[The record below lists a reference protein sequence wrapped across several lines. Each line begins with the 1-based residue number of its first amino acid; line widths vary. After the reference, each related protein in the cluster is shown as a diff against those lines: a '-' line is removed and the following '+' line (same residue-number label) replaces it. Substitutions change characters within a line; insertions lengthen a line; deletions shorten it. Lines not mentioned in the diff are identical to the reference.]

1 MSRRFLA
8 CLALAAISLVTSSA
22 SAQTPPAAASAPTG
36 YTFVAHWQIPRAQW
50 GQFAADVDKNTRP
63 VLEKLSADGTL
74 VNWGIFEYI
83 VHQPDAPTHGIWW
96 SAGSYAA
103 MEKARLE
110 LLPTAANST
119 ALTQATGHSDFFFNT
134 VAGNTKSASG
144 SGYLS
149 VSIQLTKPGKGREFL
164 QLWEKNNKP
173 ILDDLVAKGT
183 VSAYAVHAQDVHTGN
198 PGLRWIV
205 TIVPTAAAD
214 DQVGAAFDA
223 VSEKLTPQERQ
234 TRELMM
240 DNVIER
246 TAHRDVYA
254 RIIRYWQK

>member
-1 MSRRFLA
+1 MSKHFLA
-8 CLALAAISLVTSSA
+8 GLALAAVSLSA
-22 SAQTPPAAASAPTG
+22 PAVFAQTAPAAGPSG

-50 GQFAADVDKNTRP
+50 GQFAADVDKSTRP
-63 VLEKLSADGTL
+63 VLEKLAADGTL

-83 VHQPDAPTHGIWW
+83 VHQPDSPTHGIWW
-96 SAGSYAA
+96 SAASNAA

-110 LLPTAANST
+110 LLPTAASSS
-119 ALTQATGHSDFFFNT
+119 ALTQATGHSDLLLNT
-134 VAGNTKSASG
+134 VVANAKSG
-144 SGYLS
+144 SGTGYLS
-149 VSIQLTKPGKGREFL
+149 VSVQLTKPGKGREFR
-164 QLWEKNNKP
+164 QLWEKNTKP

-183 VSAYAVHAQDVHTGN
+183 VSGYAVHAQGVHTDN

-246 TAHRDVYA
+246 AAHRDAYA

>member
-1 MSRRFLA
+1 MSRCFLA
-8 CLALAAISLVTSSA
+8 GLALAAVSFSA
-22 SAQTPPAAASAPTG
+22 PSAYAQTAPAAGPTA

-63 VLEKLSADGTL
+63 VLEKLAADGTL
-74 VNWGIFEYI
+74 VSWGVFEYI
-83 VHQPDAPTHGIWW
+83 VHQPDSPTHGIWW
-96 SAGSYAA
+96 TGASFAA

-110 LLPTAANST
+110 LLPTAASSS
-119 ALTQATGHSDFFFNT
+119 ALMQATGHSDLYLSPV
-134 VAGNTKSASG
+134 VANVKSGSG

-149 VSIQLTKPGKGREFL
+149 VAIQLTKPGKGREFL
-164 QLWEKNNKP
+164 DLWSKNTKP

-183 VSAYAVHAQDVHTGN
+183 VSAYSVYAQDVHTDN

-205 TIVPTAAAD
+205 TIVPSAAAD

-223 VSEKLTPQERQ
+223 VSAKLTPQERQ

-240 DNVIER
+240 DNVLER
-246 TAHRDVYA
+246 AAHRDAYA